1 MTTVEHNVRQARSTP
16 RYDVNLVNLIERF
29 GSEDKCREYLE
40 QLRWPNGVACPRCGD
55 KSVSRV
61 TAKKGGRGKKAD
73 ESRNQFDCNSCRYQF
88 SVTAGTVFHDSHLPL
103 WKWFLATYMMVE
115 SKKGMSANQLRRTLG
130 VAYKTA
136 WFLCHRIRSAMDVA
150 DPQLLTG
157 TVEVDETYV
166 GGKHKNRPASE
177 RKKGYKGGGLSN
189 KTMVM
194 GAVSRGGHVRFQ
206 VERRDA
212 SNMVLTAFIAEHI
225 DDENADI
232 YTDSH
237 PGYRKLSEHGF
248 KHEVVD
254 HSADEWVRADVH
266 TNSVESVWSLLKRS
280 IVGSYHQLSAKH
292 LESYLDEIAFKFN
305 NRRNPYLFRDTIRAM
320 LDAEVVTY
328 AELIQKDK
336 A

>member
-1 MTTVEHNVRQARSTP
+1 VTTVQHNVKQARNYTQP
-16 RYDVNLVNLIERF
+16 AVNLVSLIERF
-29 GSEDKCREYLE
+29 GSEDKCRDYLE

-61 TAKKGGRGKKAD
+61 TARKGGKSKKAD
-73 ESRNQFDCNSCRYQF
+73 ESRNVFDCNSCRYQF

-136 WFLCHRIRSAMDVA
+136 WYLCHRIRSAMDVA

-157 TVEVDETYV
+157 VVEVDETYV
-166 GGKHKNRPASE
+166 GGKHKNRPRSQ
-177 RKKGYKGGGLSN
+177 RVKGHTGGHAD
-189 KTMVM
+189 KTMVL
-194 GAVSRGGHVRFQ
+194 GAVSRSGGVRFQ

-212 SNMVLTAFIAEHI
+212 SSVVLSAFVADHI
-225 DDENADI
+225 DDENADV
-232 YTDSH
+232 YTDGH
-237 PGYRKLSEHGF
+237 TGYKKLSEHGF
-248 KHEVVD
+248 QHEVVD

-266 TNSVESVWSLLKRS
+266 TNTVEGVWSLLKRS

-320 LDAEVVTY
+320 LDAEVLTY
-328 AELIQKDK
+328 AELIQKEK
-336 A
+336 